1 MAQGCI
7 GKRGQRPS
15 KKKAPGTY
23 CQRRPAPPLTY
34 ATAGVAGGSDVV
46 GGGVVGCFRR
56 AFVFGLVVPFAL
68 VFPLVFDL
76 VFMVFPF
83 SVASADHGTGAHG
96 NKVLRRSTKKK
107 PPDFT
112 QRPGVSSYFASR
124 ERVTG
129 GSWGCPAGLRGIMGI
144 RARLHR
150 PIGPYLASRHTFGF
164 FRLREHQW
172 LRSEGP
178 SSF

>member
-1 MAQGCI
+1 MNAY
-7 GKRGQRPS
+7 RGFCPTALLALERNV
-15 KKKAPGTY
+15 AEEGI
-23 CQRRPAPPLTY
+23 PAHPLTLKQERERIISNSAAGARQTEECIALGPSLHQGSGS
-34 ATAGVAGGSDVV
+34 AT
-46 GGGVVGCFRR
+46 RNR
-56 AFVFGLVVPFAL
+56 
-68 VFPLVFDL
+68 FPLGHD
-76 VFMVFPF
+76 
-83 SVASADHGTGAHG
+83 DHGAG
-96 NKVLRRSTKKK
+96 NKVSAGDFRSLT
-107 PPDFT
+107 
-112 QRPGVSSYFASR
+112 SR
-124 ERVTG
+124 EWGTG